1 MWCDPL
7 WHSIWQLF
15 GHSFWHLFWHS
26 IWILSGILS
35 LAFYFPVR
43 PSTTS
48 CYKACTKCFPVKLA
62 QNASQS
68 QYYFVLQ
75 SLRKVLPN
83 TTLAQRI
90 RSLKDQSRAALTMGN
105 TRAPAAPVAQTRLP
119 TSTPGVT
126 LCEKTKGF
134 VRFLPSKHHLDETSK
149 PRSQKTIAQ
158 RIESPQRPALAI

>member
-1 MWCDPL
+1 MAFQGMCSDRL
-7 WHSIWQLF
+7 WHSIWHLF

-35 LAFYFPVR
+35 LAFYFSVR

-48 CYKACTKCFPVKLA
+48 CYKACANCFPVKLA

-90 RSLKDQSRAALTMGN
+90 QSLKDQSRAALTMGN
-105 TRAPAAPVAQTRLP
+105 TRVPAAPVAQTRLP

-126 LCEKTKGF
+126 LCEKQASPGRNVKASITKDN
-134 VRFLPSKHHLDETSK
+134 RTAH
-149 PRSQKTIAQ
+149 
-158 RIESPQRPALAI
+158 

>member
-1 MWCDPL
+1 MKGIGGETSSRCVSFEWSPP
-7 WHSIWQLF
+7 WHFKACVLTVS
-15 GHSFWHLFWHS
+15 G
-26 IWILSGILS
+26 ILSGTYSDILSGICSGILS

-90 RSLKDQSRAALTMGN
+90 QSLKDQSRAALTMGN
-105 TRAPAAPVAQTRLP
+105 TRVPAAPVAQTRLP

-126 LCEKTKGF
+126 L
-134 VRFLPSKHHLDETSK
+134 
-149 PRSQKTIAQ
+149 
-158 RIESPQRPALAI
+158 

>member
-90 RSLKDQSRAALTMGN
+90 QSPKDQSRAALTNGEHSGASR
-105 TRAPAAPVAQTRLP
+105 TRRTNEAPHIDAGSHFMR
-119 TSTPGVT
+119 
-126 LCEKTKGF
+126 ENKGF
-134 VRFLPSKHHLDETSK
+134 RAIPTL
-149 PRSQKTIAQ
+149 QA
-158 RIESPQRPALAI
+158 SPGRNVKASITKDNRTAH